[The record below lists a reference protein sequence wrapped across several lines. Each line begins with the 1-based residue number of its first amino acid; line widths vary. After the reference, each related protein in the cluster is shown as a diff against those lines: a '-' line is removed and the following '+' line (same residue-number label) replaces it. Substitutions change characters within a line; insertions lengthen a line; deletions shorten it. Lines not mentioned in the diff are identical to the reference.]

1 MKGPAIFTQRARG
14 GDEIDRHAWRLAC
27 AIATAASQ
35 GDPDGFYRALG
46 SVQKIL
52 PDGSPS
58 ERWLFYY
65 EWWML
70 RYKLFETLG
79 VDPTTEAVHGL
90 AESCYPRYAQLMTSG
105 QGRLESAFRASLEM
119 KPIPSEDKMLPG
131 EFAVV
136 GGAALGLLL
145 REPQPELDSMRPIL
159 AGYVAKHEQK
169 IRELLGL
176 SSS

>member
-1 MKGPAIFTQRARG
+1 VFTRRASG
-14 GDEIDRHAWRLAC
+14 GDELDKHAWRLAC

-35 GDPDGFYRALG
+35 VDPDGFYRALG

-52 PDGSPS
+52 PDGSPRA
-58 ERWLFYY
+58 RWLFYY

-79 VDPTTEAVHGL
+79 VEPTNEAVHGL
-90 AESCYPRYAQLMTSG
+90 AESCYPRYAQLLTSG
-105 QGRLESAFRASLEM
+105 QRRLESAFRASLEM
-119 KPIPSEDKMLPG
+119 EPIEEDKMLPG

-159 AGYVAKHEQK
+159 AGYVAKYEQK